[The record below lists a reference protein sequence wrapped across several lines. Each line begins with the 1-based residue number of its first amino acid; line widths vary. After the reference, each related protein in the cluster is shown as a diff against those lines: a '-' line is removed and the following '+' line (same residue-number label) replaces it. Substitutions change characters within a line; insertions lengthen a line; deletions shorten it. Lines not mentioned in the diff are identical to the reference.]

1 SSLTVSGS
9 SAAGSGARSRYC
21 TSQCSRHVPKPAS
34 RPCRCTTAG
43 PAPTCCRPPIP
54 ISSATSRRAARAQL
68 ASPGSS
74 GPRGC
79 TQQRTLRC
87 HTSAT
92 WSPGRSITIAL
103 AVRWRGPPSRC
114 RARGFARSSSR
125 YCRAR
130 AGPETAA
137 SARSS
142 SASAVAG
149 AAGAADPAPA
159 GSAPGIPVVPAV
171 LGAVQAALLVLARG
185 LLLAVAGE
193 QLLQLGIEVL
203 GKCDVRQVLG
213 LLIGCRGLRRLRTA
227 GEDLR
232 CGQQVRVIP
241 LRLAAGLAL

>member
-1 SSLTVSGS
+1 RPSS
-9 SAAGSGARSRYC
+9 SRL
-21 TSQCSRHVPKPAS
+21 
-34 RPCRCTTAG
+34 G
-43 PAPTCCRPPIP
+43 PP
-54 ISSATSRRAARAQL
+54 
-68 ASPGSS
+68 
-74 GPRGC
+74 GPRSPSGC
-79 TQQRTLRC
+79 TRNGPWRC
-87 HTSAT
+87 HPSAT
-92 WSPGRSITIAL
+92 WSPGRSITSAL

-149 AAGAADPAPA
+149 AAGAAAPAPA
-159 GSAPGIPVVPAV
+159 GSAPGISVVPAVLVGVPIIAGVVPVVAGV

-203 GKCDVRQVLG
+203 GQCDVRQVLG

-232 CGQQVRVIP
+232 
-241 LRLAAGLAL
+241 